1 MAYNRNNKHEDIYTV
16 DILFFVQAAKMCF
29 FNTDF
34 FMHKVTVGY
43 FCTHTYIHVS
53 QNLEIATNKKILQ
66 LSYKCVKRFM
76 SVYLLRMGIGI

>member
-43 FCTHTYIHVS
+43 FCTHTYIHISKLRNSNEQKDITIVLQMRKEIYERVS
-53 QNLEIATNKKILQ
+53 
-66 LSYKCVKRFM
+66 S
-76 SVYLLRMGIGI
+76 